1 MKIKDIKA
9 LEVLDSRGNPTV
21 EAKVIL
27 SDGSEGSAI
36 VPSGA
41 STGVYEALELR
52 DGDKSR
58 YGGKGVLTAVKN
70 VNEIIAPAL
79 IGEEFESIEDVDNK
93 MIELDGTENK
103 SKLGANAIL
112 SVSMALVR
120 AAAESE
126 NLPLYKYISKLFGK
140 SDDTF
145 IMPVPMMN
153 VLNGGKHALGSSDMQ
168 EYMIMPVGAP
178 TIREAIRWGA
188 EVFHTLGKQL
198 KEAGY
203 QITVGDEGGYA
214 PPLKSNEEPLK
225 IIVAA
230 IEKAGYKPGEEIG
243 IAQDPA
249 ASEFYENGV
258 YNLEVEN
265 RKLSSEELVEKY
277 ANWVDKY
284 PILSIEDSHTQD
296 DWDGFVMMRERLG
309 ERIQIVGDDL
319 LVTNVKKLE
328 EGIERGACNSIL
340 IKLNQIGTVSE
351 SIKTMKMAEENG
363 WTSVVSHRSGE
374 TEDSFIADFVVGSGG
389 GQIKTGSLSRS
400 DRISKYNRLIRIES
414 ELGDNAVYADFP
426 FKR

>member
-168 EYMIMPVGAP
+168 EYMIMPV
-178 TIREAIRWGA
+178 
-188 EVFHTLGKQL
+188 
-198 KEAGY
+198 
-203 QITVGDEGGYA
+203 
-214 PPLKSNEEPLK
+214 
-225 IIVAA
+225 
-230 IEKAGYKPGEEIG
+230 
-243 IAQDPA
+243 
-249 ASEFYENGV
+249 
-258 YNLEVEN
+258 
-265 RKLSSEELVEKY
+265 
-277 ANWVDKY
+277 
-284 PILSIEDSHTQD
+284 
-296 DWDGFVMMRERLG
+296 
-309 ERIQIVGDDL
+309 
-319 LVTNVKKLE
+319 
-328 EGIERGACNSIL
+328 
-340 IKLNQIGTVSE
+340 
-351 SIKTMKMAEENG
+351 
-363 WTSVVSHRSGE
+363 
-374 TEDSFIADFVVGSGG
+374 
-389 GQIKTGSLSRS
+389 
-400 DRISKYNRLIRIES
+400 
-414 ELGDNAVYADFP
+414 
-426 FKR
+426 